1 MDMHKQT
8 GMTVMNGMHDCEV
21 SLRQLICFYDIDSCP
36 KVSLQRALLLKQH
49 LLLCEAIP
57 QGT

>member
-21 SLRQLICFYDIDSCP
+21 PLCLLVCFYDIDVLSQSFSAESIITQTTP
-36 KVSLQRALLLKQH
+36 VAL
-49 LLLCEAIP
+49 
-57 QGT
+57 